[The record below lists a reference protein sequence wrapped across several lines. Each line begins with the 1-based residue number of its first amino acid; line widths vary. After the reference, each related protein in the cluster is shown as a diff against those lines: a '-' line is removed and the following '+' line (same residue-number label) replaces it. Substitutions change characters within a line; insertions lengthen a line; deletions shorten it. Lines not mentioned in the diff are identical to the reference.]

1 VEKLSG
7 PPQREAEECEGAAGD
22 SAPAVDLVA
31 AARAIEAFLT
41 ALGHPPSSD
50 PQLHETGQLVAAAF
64 HHELLSGYRVHAA
77 DVLRDTLAADGGGD
91 MVLVR
96 DIAVTC
102 ICPHHLLPATGRL
115 HIGYLPQQRIVG
127 LGALTRLAHA
137 FSRRLILQE
146 ALCSEIAEALVREL
160 GARGAGCIA
169 ELSPTC
175 MTARGDRA
183 SHAQAVTV
191 ATAGLLQ
198 TDAELRREFF
208 ALARRPG
215 TVGGGEG
222 S

>member
-7 PPQREAEECEGAAGD
+7 PPQREADDNQGAAGEGAPGLEI
-22 SAPAVDLVA
+22 SAPVDLAA

-50 PQLHETGQLVAAAF
+50 PQLGETGQLVAAAF

-91 MVLVR
+91 
-96 DIAVTC
+96 

-115 HIGYLPQQRIVG
+115 HIGYVPDRRIVG
-127 LGALTRLAHA
+127 FGALTRLAHA
-137 FSRRLILQE
+137 YARRLILQE
-146 ALCSEIAEALVREL
+146 TLCSEIAEALVREV
-160 GARGAGCIA
+160 GARGAACIA

-183 SHAQAVTV
+183 THSQAVTV

-198 TDAELRREFF
+198 SDAELRREFF
-208 ALARRPG
+208 ALARQPG
-215 TVGGGEG
+215 TVSGGEG